1 MFRILSEQG
10 YKIMIRAQTIKYLV
24 FILNVMFGEH
34 SEKMQMQV
42 HGDQP
47 LQLQSEY

>member
-1 MFRILSEQG
+1 MSPMFRILSEQG

-34 SEKMQMQV
+34 SEMQV
-42 HGDQP
+42 HGDQS